1 MVVYIDIR
9 TRPSEAFPA
18 VKQLG
23 GELRTERRGRAGLP
37 GGRPGGLGLVVG
49 VVVRKHLVFRRT
61 MNRMPANFENAET
74 VPEFSQLGRA

>member
-9 TRPSEAFPA
+9 TRPSEVFPA

-23 GELRTERRGRAGLP
+23 GELRMERRGRAGLS
-37 GGRPGGLGLVVG
+37 GGRPGRLGLVVG

-61 MNRMPANFENAET
+61 MNRMPTNFENAET
-74 VPEFSQLGRA
+74 VPEFSQSGRA